1 MNCQNTIYC
10 VCLISGSIDTLRI
23 CQQSRQQ
30 SCQQSCDKHGLVI
43 ALLWRTSVVVVI
55 TWVTTGSQSGCLPK
69 RHPASPLGA
78 HRSDNPR
85 RYWVL
90 TDVPPCVAT
99 MCPPKRHR
107 PSPLGAHRSATPRRH
122 WVLTEAPPR
131 VAIGCSP
138 NRHPAWRHSVRAF
151 HYMYQY
157 TKSRKI
163 CIKLSFFTRDSI
175 FNQTRVLAYTL
186 RTRTYS
192 LDPLLLT

>member
-99 MCPPKRHR
+99 GCSPKRQPASLLGTHRCATVRRHYVPTKAPPSVATGCPPKRH
-107 PSPLGAHRSATPRRH
+107 PASPLGAHRNATPRRH
-122 WVLTEAPPR
+122 WVLTKSPPR
-131 VAIGCSP
+131 VAPFGAGVP
-138 NRHPAWRHSVRAF
+138 LHVPV
-151 HYMYQY
+151 YQEQ
-157 TKSRKI
+157 KDLHK
-163 CIKLSFFTRDSI
+163 TRL
-175 FNQTRVLAYTL
+175 F
-186 RTRTYS
+186 YS
-192 LDPLLLT
+192 

>member
-1 MNCQNTIYC
+1 MGHHWVPTEAPPC
-10 VCLISGSIDTLRI
+10 
-23 CQQSRQQ
+23 
-30 SCQQSCDKHGLVI
+30 
-43 ALLWRTSVVVVI
+43 
-55 TWVTTGSQSGCLPK
+55 VTTGCSPMYH
-69 RHPASPLGA
+69 RASPLGA

-122 WVLTEAPPR
+122 WVLTETPPR

-163 CIKLSFFTRDSI
+163 YIKLGFFTRDSI
-175 FNQTRVLAYTL
+175 FNQTRVLAHTL
-186 RTRTYS
+186 RTRA
-192 LDPLLLT
+192 LLTRSTAYSHGLRIAQSYYLLVL